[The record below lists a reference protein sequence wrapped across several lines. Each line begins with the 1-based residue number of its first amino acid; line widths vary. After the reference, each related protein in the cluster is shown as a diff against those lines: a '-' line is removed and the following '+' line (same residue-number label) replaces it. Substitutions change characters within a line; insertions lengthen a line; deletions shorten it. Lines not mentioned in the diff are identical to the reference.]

1 MSSLALCSDSP
12 PPPLLSQNN
21 RSNAYYQCTIF
32 TLGSCMET
40 LNYSALLTVWWEK
53 GTETMVW
60 SEVPSFSQR
69 LWRNESKGCCCPLFQ
84 GVLVVST
91 HGFSFDLCFSIHDF
105 ISSSSCHVL
114 SFSFFFHSV
123 VALAIAF

>member
-1 MSSLALCSDSP
+1 
-12 PPPLLSQNN
+12 
-21 RSNAYYQCTIF
+21 
-32 TLGSCMET
+32 MET

-84 GVLVVST
+84 GVLVVCEL
-91 HGFSFDLCFSIHDF
+91 D
-105 ISSSSCHVL
+105 VL
-114 SFSFFFHSV
+114 PADVLQV
-123 VALAIAF
+123 VLLLLQLEDVPYEELLQVLVGKVDA